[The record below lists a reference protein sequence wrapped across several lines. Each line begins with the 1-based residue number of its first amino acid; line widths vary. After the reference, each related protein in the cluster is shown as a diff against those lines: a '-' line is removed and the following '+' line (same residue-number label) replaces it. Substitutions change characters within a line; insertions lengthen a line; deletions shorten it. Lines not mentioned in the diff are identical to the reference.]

1 MENGDRFGREEIDH
15 TFEAARCP
23 NCGFAPTLHTGSA
36 PNPDDDGH
44 ATLGPRDA
52 DCRCPICDTSIHP
65 PARTPDTSS
74 RPVSGVDLAW
84 EGWLEQRRVER
95 WLWFLFAGG
104 LCCAAILFFWRH

>member
-1 MENGDRFGREEIDH
+1 MENGDRFGREEIDR

-23 NCGFAPTLHTGSA
+23 NCGFAPSLHAGSTV
-36 PNPDDDGH
+36 NRHDDQH

-52 DCRCPICDTSIHP
+52 EGRCPICDENIRP
-65 PARTPDTSS
+65 PVPRSRTSS
-74 RPVSGVDLAW
+74 QTASGIDLAW